1 MSEYFESIDELDL
14 DKIQLD
20 ELIVAL
26 GSCLFSGDGVE
37 EIDEMLLLRLDELI
51 KAELIIREND
61 MRPPKE
67 EDTIH

>member
-37 EIDEMLLLRLDELI
+37 EIDEMLLLRLD
-51 KAELIIREND
+51 
-61 MRPPKE
+61 
-67 EDTIH
+67 